1 MKKTLSILVTVCFFL
16 PGSIFA
22 LMPPDDMEKRNLEAK
37 LILIGEV
44 KGTGKVLLP
53 EKGRK
58 GSAIKGVFVLDVLN
72 VIKGY
77 GIVKPGDKLHI
88 IFRLPPEPKGGL
100 IAHRVGSAQV
110 KVEAG
115 NRVVVY
121 IDDSRHRGF
130 YRPLAEGSSV
140 VVIAPSIK
148 EQIPADKKTDKH

>member
-1 MKKTLSILVTVCFFL
+1 MKKTLSILVIVCFFVT
-16 PGSIFA
+16 GNVFA

-37 LILIGEV
+37 LILVGEV

-53 EKGRK
+53 EQGRK

-72 VIKGY
+72 VVKGY
-77 GIVKPGDKLHI
+77 GIVKPGDKVHI

-100 IAHRVGSAQV
+100 IAHRTGSAQV

-115 NRVVVY
+115 NLVVVY

-140 VVIAPSIK
+140 VVISPPVK
-148 EQIPADKKTDKH
+148 DQIPAEKKSEKQ

>member
-1 MKKTLSILVTVCFFL
+1 MKKALSILVTVCFFL

-72 VIKGY
+72 VVKGY

-88 IFRLPPEPKGGL
+88 IFRLPPEPKGDL
-100 IAHRVGSAQV
+100 VLTVSGSGPV
-110 KVEAG
+110 KVNAG
-115 NRVVVY
+115 NFVVVY
-121 IDDSRHRGF
+121 IDPSKHHGF

-140 VVIAPSIK
+140 VVIRPSVK
-148 EQIPADKKTDKH
+148 EQIPAEKEAAKQ

>member
-1 MKKTLSILVTVCFFL
+1 MKKALSILVIVCFFV
-16 PGSIFA
+16 PGTILA
-22 LMPPDDMEKRNLEAK
+22 LAPPDDIEKRNLEAK
-37 LILIGEV
+37 LILVGEV

-53 EKGRK
+53 EKGQK
-58 GSAIKGVFVLDVLN
+58 GSAIKGVFVLDVVN
-72 VIKGY
+72 VVKGY

-100 IAHRVGSAQV
+100 IAHRTGSAQV

-115 NRVVVY
+115 NLVVVY

-140 VVIAPSIK
+140 VVIRPSVK
-148 EQIPADKKTDKH
+148 EQVPAEKKTDKH